1 MNGKTEKK
9 TQSGQ
14 QKKTRPL
21 ENKAQNKL
29 TTDRFLSVVEL
40 MRK

>member
-1 MNGKTEKK
+1 MNGKIKAK

-14 QKKTRPL
+14 QKAACPL
-21 ENKAQNKL
+21 ENSAQNKL
-29 TTDRFLSVVEL
+29 TTGNFLSVIEQ

>member
-14 QKKTRPL
+14 QKETRPL
-21 ENKAQNKL
+21 ENQAQNKL
-29 TTDRFLSVVEL
+29 TADRFLSVVE
-40 MRK
+40 

>member
-1 MNGKTEKK
+1 MNGKIK
-9 TQSGQ
+9 TKTKSGQ

-21 ENKAQNKL
+21 ENQAQNKL
-29 TTDRFLSVVEL
+29 TTGKFLSMVRR

>member
-21 ENKAQNKL
+21 ENQAQKKL
-29 TTDRFLSVVEL
+29 TTDRLSIGGRVNA
-40 MRK
+40 